1 MRYALASLLVPG
13 LGQFLGGRRARGLSL
28 FGLVLVTLGLVWW
41 ATTPAYTATEATLT
55 FKGAP
60 SNWLWL
66 AVPVVVWLWVIW
78 DAAFPER
85 PLWIPILAALVMF
98 YSLGWRASGIN
109 AGALFGNFDRAL
121 LVLRPMLNPDFV
133 QPRADHLEA
142 WVELLVPCSATPLP
156 GTNTLGSAT
165 LTLSAGCAQVGDTLT
180 VTGSGFW
187 ADSEG
192 QLIWQSPIG
201 DFFPLREAGSIQTM
215 TTRTD
220 AQGNLT
226 ATFVVPNAIPP
237 GIDPTLPQ
245 EQRLYIRQA
254 RTIGGFGFSFESCRV
269 QFDPT
274 APPPKSGPGYEFS
287 LNGCFVVKGIYQTV
301 ALALMATTLGT
312 LFAIPVSFFAARNLM
327 SANPITLAVYVV
339 VRTLLN
345 ILRSIEA
352 LIIAIVFVVFV
363 GLGPFAGML
372 ALSVHTVA
380 ALAKLYSEVIEGI
393 DPGPIEAMQ
402 ATGANWLQV
411 VRYGVVPQIV
421 PPFTAFTIYRW
432 DINVRSSTI
441 VGLVGGG
448 GIGFFLVQWINLSD
462 FRAVSASFIAILVVV
477 VTMDLVSAAIRER
490 LI

>member
-1 MRYALASLLVPG
+1 
-13 LGQFLGGRRARGLSL
+13 
-28 FGLVLVTLGLVWW
+28 
-41 ATTPAYTATEATLT
+41 
-55 FKGAP
+55 
-60 SNWLWL
+60 
-66 AVPVVVWLWVIW
+66 
-78 DAAFPER
+78 
-85 PLWIPILAALVMF
+85 
-98 YSLGWRASGIN
+98 
-109 AGALFGNFDRAL
+109 
-121 LVLRPMLNPDFV
+121 
-133 QPRADHLEA
+133 
-142 WVELLVPCSATPLP
+142 
-156 GTNTLGSAT
+156 
-165 LTLSAGCAQVGDTLT
+165 VGDSLT

-187 ADSEG
+187 VDSEA

-201 DFFPLREAGSIQTM
+201 DFFLLREAGSTQTI
-215 TTRTD
+215 TTQTD

-226 ATFVVPNAIPP
+226 ATFGVPNAIPP

-254 RTIGGFGFSFESCRV
+254 RPIGG
-269 QFDPT
+269 
-274 APPPKSGPGYEFS
+274 YELS
-287 LNGCFVVKGIYQTV
+287 TNGQFVVLGIYQTV

-312 LFAIPVSFFAARNLM
+312 LFAVPISFLAARNLM
-327 SANPITLAVYVV
+327 SANPVTLAVYVV

-345 ILRSIEA
+345 IVRSIEA

-477 VTMDLVSAAIRER
+477 MTMDLVSASIRER

>member
-1 MRYALASLLVPG
+1 MVYALASLLVPG

-28 FGLVLVTLGLVWW
+28 FGLMLVTLGLVWW
-41 ATTPAYTATEATLT
+41 VVTPAYAATDATIT
-55 FKGAP
+55 FKGEPA
-60 SNWLWL
+60 NWFWL
-66 AVPVVVWLWVIW
+66 AVPVVVWLWIIW

-85 PLWIPILAALVMF
+85 PLWIPILTALVMF
-98 YSLGWRASGIN
+98 YSLGWRASGID
-109 AGALFGNFDRAL
+109 AGALFRNFDRAL
-121 LVLRPMLNPDFV
+121 LVLRPMLRPDFV
-133 QPRADHLEA
+133 QPRAERLEA
-142 WVELLVPCSATPLP
+142 WVELLVPCSPTPLP
-156 GTNTLGSAT
+156 GTNTLGSTT
-165 LTLSAGCAQVGDTLT
+165 LTLSAGCAQVGDSLT

-187 ADSEG
+187 VDSEA

-201 DFFPLREAGSIQTM
+201 DFFLLREAGSTQTI
-215 TTRTD
+215 TTQTD

-254 RTIGGFGFSFESCRV
+254 RPIGG
-269 QFDPT
+269 
-274 APPPKSGPGYEFS
+274 YELS
-287 LNGCFVVKGIYQTV
+287 TNGQFVVLGIYQTV

-312 LFAIPVSFFAARNLM
+312 LFAVPISFLAARNLM
-327 SANPITLAVYVV
+327 SANPVTLAVYVV

-345 ILRSIEA
+345 IVRSIEA

-477 VTMDLVSAAIRER
+477 MTMDLVSASIRER